1 MKRMLHQ
8 VTPDPIDVDEQVGHI
23 PPVHSPGDRTEERV
37 HREMPQFVRAPLAP
51 WFYLLKKW
59 DLT

>member
-37 HREMPQFVRAPLAP
+37 HREMPQFVMEHHWQPG
-51 WFYLLKKW
+51 FIH
-59 DLT
+59 